1 MTSQPGSSD
10 DKFQEPIKSTE
21 DLASWRSLFI
31 VISDLK
37 KRKKREYDLANNDK
51 EFSATPEEMNTYWK
65 M

>member
-1 MTSQPGSSD
+1 MTSQPGNSN

-21 DLASWRSLFI
+21 DPASWRSLFI

-37 KRKKREYDLANNDK
+37 KNKKQCNLSNDHK
-51 EFSATPEEMNTYWK
+51 EFGATPEEMNTYWK